1 MNYNVTNV
9 RGRYRMKPLQTIANS
24 TLKSIVFCNLI
35 NVYNTHFDEPYVQK
49 LLPDNRDMFG
59 LFLTL
64 EGNTTF
70 VLKNGK
76 KVYAPSGS
84 IIFLKVGD
92 LVEIISKSQTK
103 HYVNYWFMS
112 HGISLPLN
120 KAFVLKKVDTGAE
133 IEFVSQLIELLQ
145 THIDKKIHYANARF
159 TCRLLEWLDE
169 INYINQDDDF
179 ITEMVMYINENI
191 ETGITVKKIAKKF
204 GYCVKHTRNLFQN
217 ALGLSPKQYIDSV
230 RLERASTLLITT
242 NLALQEIADQ
252 LCFSTVSHF
261 INAFKQ
267 KYGETPTTFRQLT
280 NNKMHQLPAKS
291 ESSNKPT
298 RTSNTTQKSTTK
310 RKKYSINNSK

>member
-1 MNYNVTNV
+1 
-9 RGRYRMKPLQTIANS
+9 MKPLQTLASS

-49 LLPDNRDMFG
+49 LLPDNRDMYG

-76 KVYAPSGS
+76 RVYAQNGS
-84 IIFLKVGD
+84 IIFLKVSE
-92 LVEIISKSQTK
+92 LVEIISKSPTK

-112 HGISLPLN
+112 HGVSLPLN
-120 KAFVLKKVDTGAE
+120 KAFLLKKVDTGVE

-145 THIDKKIHYANARF
+145 THIDKKIQYANARF

-191 ETGITVKKIAKKF
+191 EKGITVKKIAQKF

-230 RLERASTLLITT
+230 RLERASTLLITS

-267 KYGETPTTFRQLT
+267 KYGETPTAFRQLT
-280 NNKMHQLPAKS
+280 NNKMHQLP
-291 ESSNKPT
+291 T
-298 RTSNTTQKSTTK
+298 KSTNSNRAIKATPPLQK
-310 RKKYSINNSK
+310 TVAKKKKSSKIERP